1 MELCQVRCD
10 ELCQVRCDE
19 LGQMRGEESGQAKCD
34 ELGQVRCDDLDQVR
48 CDELGQV
55 RFDELGH
62 VMNCVMV
69 RLSCKA
75 ELSMWGTSWTFSVRI
90 DVVLIFVLTG
100 SSCMCI
106 NKIKVTKI

>member
-1 MELCQVRCD
+1 MRCD